1 MFMHKRSLF
10 YYQEVA
16 MKEVY
21 QKTKEELFNEYGNS
35 QGLNDEKAS
44 EYAEH
49 AHAAQKPEKIE
60 F

>member
-1 MFMHKRSLF
+1 
-10 YYQEVA
+10 

-44 EYAEH
+44 EYL
-49 AHAAQKPEKIE
+49 EKVW
-60 F
+60 

>member
-21 QKTKEELFNEYGNS
+21 QKTKEELFSEYGNS

-44 EYAEH
+44 EYLENVW
-49 AHAAQKPEKIE
+49 
-60 F
+60 